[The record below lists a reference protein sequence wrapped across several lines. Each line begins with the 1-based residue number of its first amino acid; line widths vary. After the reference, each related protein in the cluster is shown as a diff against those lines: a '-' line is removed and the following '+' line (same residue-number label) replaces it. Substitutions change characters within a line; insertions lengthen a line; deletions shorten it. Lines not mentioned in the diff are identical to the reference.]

1 MAKIERKY
9 LAHYIN
15 TSEPGVAI
23 SYERL
28 GKDLEEYTPELK
40 AKVEKKTDILGD
52 HSVMISG
59 YEKVGKVNCFFAE
72 PGSNLFT
79 RLQNII
85 DKGLVLDDLKAEVI
99 EVKLWET
106 PKNNQYPAIRDKVYI
121 EVLNYGGDKNGYRI
135 AFALHYTG
143 QRTVGTF
150 NPTEKTFTY
159 SIA

>member
-15 TSEPGVAI
+15 TSEPGTPI
-23 SYERL
+23 SFERL

-40 AKVEKKTDILGD
+40 AQVSRTTNILGE

-59 YEKVGKVNCFFAE
+59 YEKTGKVATYYAE
-72 PGSNLFT
+72 PGSALFT

-85 DKGLVLDDLKAEVI
+85 DKGLVLDDLKADVI

-106 PKNNQYPAIRDKVYI
+106 PTNNQYPAIRDYAYI
-121 EVLNYGGDKNGYRI
+121 EILNYGGDTTGYRI
-135 AFALHYTG
+135 SFALHYIG
-143 QRTVGTF
+143 KRTVGTF

-159 SIA
+159 KVG